1 MFCICIRHHKTESG
15 CHLTHSFLY
24 EFTPNQFH
32 VCRYSDSLSFF
43 SLSTENEA
51 SGGNNSGA
59 RRKTKG
65 KSTQHSF
72 SVITHWCY
80 PDNFIWSYWFLASGT
95 FVKPRYMQTETKSP
109 SKVTD
114 SNIMGRNC
122 MLCYLCCCL
131 ISLYHFMLIWG
142 LVCSVGQCTAA
153 IDADATQTV
162 LSQSKQPA
170 KAKGRRT
177 VETYNELSG
186 RQWLYLWVFG

>member
-1 MFCICIRHHKTESG
+1 MNLLLLI
-15 CHLTHSFLY
+15 SFMY
-24 EFTPNQFH
+24 ADIQTA
-32 VCRYSDSLSFF
+32 SLFF

-65 KSTQHSF
+65 KSTHHSF
-72 SVITHWCY
+72 SVITRWCY
-80 PDNFIWSYWFLASGT
+80 PDNFIWSYWFFSIGHDCEASIHANWNKGS
-95 FVKPRYMQTETKSP
+95 FKGNRQQHNVKKLYVMSQ
-109 SKVTD
+109 
-114 SNIMGRNC
+114 SNVI
-122 MLCYLCCCL
+122 LQHLCCCL
-131 ISLYHFMLIWG
+131 ISLYHFILIWG

-162 LSQSKQPA
+162 LSQSKQPT